1 MICTSFAKYQ
11 VCYISYIDKDA
22 NYCVSPYNKHL
33 KPVRNYNCQKQY
45 DRTAFTN
52 KQM

>member
-1 MICTSFAKYQ
+1 MIHTSFAKYWA
-11 VCYISYIDKDA
+11 CYIPYIDKDA
-22 NYCVSPYNKHL
+22 KHCVSPYNKHL

-45 DRTAFTN
+45 DRTAFMN